1 MLVTHTL
8 NVLSRISDCRKELVA
23 VAKYCGLK
31 SHDFRIFFDV
41 NHSKSTPNYFFFSWI
56 KNSFLLNLKT
66 LFLLFVI
73 PFQVNDPFLLS
84 FMKSFENQKVILNVS
99 VGEEQEY

>member
-8 NVLSRISDCRKELVA
+8 NVLTRISDCRKELLA
-23 VAKYCGLK
+23 VAKYCSLK
-31 SHDFRIFFDV
+31 SHDSRIFFDV
-41 NHSKSTPNYFFFSWI
+41 NYSQLFFSWI
-56 KNSFLLNLKT
+56 KNSFLLNLKI
-66 LFLLFVI
+66 LFLLFII

-84 FMKSFENQKVILNVS
+84 FMKSLENQKVILNVS

>member
-8 NVLSRISDCRKELVA
+8 NVLTRISDCRKELLA
-23 VAKYCGLK
+23 VAKYCSLN
-31 SHDFRIFFDV
+31 SHDSRIFFDV
-41 NHSKSTPNYFFFSWI
+41 NYSQLFFSWI

-66 LFLLFVI
+66 LFLLFII

-84 FMKSFENQKVILNVS
+84 FMKSLENQKVILNVS